1 MFRLSVQLLQGLSHI
16 FVKGIGSFPQERE
29 IPVLLFLG
37 RNGRMRQ
44 SQKMAVSGLLT
55 ALAAMLM
62 LLVSVVPTGSYA
74 LPAAAGVLVYIISFV
89 VSRSY
94 AWMSFA
100 AVSLLSLF
108 LCADKEAAFVF
119 VLFFGYYP
127 LLKRWLDKI
136 RLRVLAFLLKLMV
149 FNAAAFGV
157 YGLLLWL
164 FGLSEESFRLF
175 GMYLPW
181 LFLFLVNI
189 LFVVYDYALTRF
201 VVSYEQKINKFVTNL
216 WRRF

>member
-1 MFRLSVQLLQGLSHI
+1 
-16 FVKGIGSFPQERE
+16 
-29 IPVLLFLG
+29 
-37 RNGRMRQ
+37 MRQ